1 MGQATTRKEGICRVV
16 VFRPVA
22 QLVEHLHY
30 CRRLVVQVHPGLRRE
45 RIPDLPLQ
53 IIHLLVGP
61 KLIGTATVY

>member
-1 MGQATTRKEGICRVV
+1 MGQAATRKEDICRVV
-16 VFRPVA
+16 ISRPVA

-45 RIPDLPLQ
+45 RIPGLPLQ
-53 IIHLLVGP
+53 VIHLLVGS